1 MCLVLPF
8 LSFSVLTNLYPGID
22 SDGFSPSLDGISFV
36 SLPSFPT
43 TTNSVSGRTV
53 GV

>member
-8 LSFSVLTNLYPGID
+8 SSFSVLTTLYPGID
-22 SDGFSPSLDGISFV
+22 SDGFSPSLDGIISV
-36 SLPSFPT
+36 SLPSLPT
-43 TTNSVSGRTV
+43 TTNLVSGRTV